1 MKAMQGKEEVIM
13 AGFGGQG
20 VLFLGKVVAEVGM
33 AAGKNVSWLPS
44 YGPEMRGGTANC
56 SVVISEEPIASPIVN
71 EPDMLIAMNRPS
83 VTKFLPKVK
92 KGGVMIYN
100 SSLIPAETYR
110 DDVTVIPVP
119 ASKIAGDLG
128 SERVANVVMAGAFL
142 RACPVMTL
150 EQALKQIEHL
160 TPAKKKDLLDLNKT
174 AFTKGYEY
182 THQ

>member
-1 MKAMQGKEEVIM
+1 MNAVQGKEEVIM

-20 VLFLGKVVAEVGM
+20 VLFLGKIVAEVGM
-33 AAGKNVSWLPS
+33 AAGRNVSWLPS

-56 SVVISEEPIASPIVN
+56 SVVVSEMPIASPIVN

-100 SSLIPAETYR
+100 SSLIPAEKYR
-110 DDVTVIPVP
+110 DDVKTVAVP

-142 RACPVMTL
+142 RACPVMSL
-150 EQALKQIEHL
+150 EQALKQIERM
-160 TPAKKKDLLDLNKT
+160 TPAKKKEMLALNKT
-174 AFTKGYEY
+174 AFSKGYEY
-182 THQ
+182 QQG

>member
-1 MKAMQGKEEVIM
+1 MIPQQGKEEVIM

-20 VLFLGKVVAEVGM
+20 ILFLGKVIAEVGM
-33 AAGKNVSWLPS
+33 TAGKNVSWLPS

-56 SVVISEEPIASPIVN
+56 SVVISETPIASPIVN
-71 EPDMLIAMNRPS
+71 EPDVLIAMNRPS
-83 VTKFLPKVK
+83 VTKFLPKVRT
-92 KGGVMIYN
+92 GGVMIYN

-110 DDVTVIPVP
+110 DDVKIVPVP

-142 RACPVMTL
+142 RACPVMPL
-150 EQALKQIEHL
+150 EQALTQIERL
-160 TPAKKKDLLDLNKT
+160 TTAKKKGLLELNKT

-182 THQ
+182 PQG

>member
-1 MKAMQGKEEVIM
+1 MNTHRGKEEVIM

-33 AAGKNVSWLPS
+33 AAGRNVSWLPS

-56 SVVISEEPIASPIVN
+56 SVVISETPIASPIVN
-71 EPDMLIAMNRPS
+71 EPDLLIAMNRPS
-83 VTKFLPKVK
+83 VTKFLSKIK

-100 SSLIPAETYR
+100 STLIPDENFR
-110 DDVTVIPVP
+110 DDVKIIPVP

-150 EQALKQIEHL
+150 EQALRQIERL
-160 TPAKKKDLLDLNKT
+160 TPAKKKEMLAVNKT
-174 AFTKGYEY
+174 AFTRGYEY
-182 THQ
+182 SQY

>member
-1 MKAMQGKEEVIM
+1 MNIPQGKEEVIM

-20 VLFLGKVVAEVGM
+20 VLFLGKVLAEVGM

-56 SVVISEEPIASPIVN
+56 SVVISEAPIASPIVN
-71 EPDMLIAMNRPS
+71 EPDLLIAMNRPS
-83 VTKFLPKVK
+83 VTRFLPKVK

-100 SSLIPAETYR
+100 ASLIPEETFR
-110 DDVTVIPVP
+110 SDVKAMAVP
-119 ASKIAGDLG
+119 ASRIAGDLG

-142 RACPVMTL
+142 RACPVMSL

-160 TPAKKKDLLDLNKT
+160 TPAKKKEMLELNKT

-182 THQ
+182 ANA

>member
-1 MKAMQGKEEVIM
+1 MKPLQGKEEVIM

-56 SVVISEEPIASPIVN
+56 SVVISEAPIASPIVN

-100 SSLIPAETYR
+100 SSLIPDEKYR
-110 DDVTVIPVP
+110 DDVKVIPVP
-119 ASKIAGDLG
+119 ASRIAGDLG

-160 TPAKKKDLLDLNKT
+160 TPAKKNDLLELNKT

-182 THQ
+182 TQH